1 MRSGVGGAR
10 QLEWAE
16 AIKVILPTFDDG
28 LGTHVNISGAAIA
41 RNAPNRDNAVQLLE
55 FLVSPEAQEIYAR
68 GNFEYPV
75 RAGVPVDPIIAA
87 FGELIVDPLSLSE
100 IAAYRTMASQLV
112 DIVGFN
118 N

>member
-1 MRSGVGGAR
+1 M
-10 QLEWAE
+10 
-16 AIKVILPTFDDG
+16 
-28 LGTHVNISGAAIA
+28 
-41 RNAPNRDNAVQLLE
+41 
-55 FLVSPEAQEIYAR
+55 
-68 GNFEYPV
+68 